1 MAATPRSGSDAANMP
16 SMLRGFHQAARPDI
30 KINLTNNRTTY
41 TTLDKLEGVVQITAP
56 TDTSFDDIDV
66 EFVGT
71 SRTYVERLTTA
82 AAISGRSE
90 AFHQFLKLLM
100 PRMQQYYP
108 ENNILKAGKTYE
120 FPFVFVVP
128 QQLLPRV
135 CQHKIVN
142 ETLRDAHT
150 QLPPSFGDIG
160 ENEATNKSEKKA
172 DDMVPE
178 MASIRYGVFARIS
191 KNKDQ
196 ESDANRATIASKAK
210 RLRIVPATP
219 EQPPLAIEND
229 DAEYTMRKE
238 RVIRKGPLRPKLGTL
253 VVEAKQPPSMRMRAR
268 SDAEQQPAVAT
279 IMLRFD
285 PVDEK
290 APPPRLGSLSSKL
303 KVCTFFASTSRSTYP
318 TKQAS
323 LLDMAQG
330 MHSEQLNLA
339 SRCMANVEWTKH
351 TRSRTPSPVRRDS
364 ACSTASVGLTPST
377 PAPSTAFK
385 GKCYYTAKILAPVNL
400 PTNKAFVPTFHSC
413 LISRVYQLKLELG
426 LHTAGLG
433 GTIDLKVPFQISCE
447 GSSGANSPRRGS
459 VESSME
465 MEMDDED
472 VGNFFEARTF
482 RVPQDQYVGR
492 SRIGGQAPPVED
504 DAPPGYSFI
513 TPGSQSVPV
522 C

>member
-1 MAATPRSGSDAANMP
+1 MTAPSRSGSDAANNMP
-16 SMLRGFHQAARPDI
+16 SMLRGLYQSAHKPDI
-30 KINLTNNRTTY
+30 KINLDNRRTTC
-41 TTLDKLEGVVQITAP
+41 TTLDKLQGVVQITAP

-82 AAISGRSE
+82 AAVSGRSE

-100 PRMQQYYP
+100 PRMQQHYP
-108 ENNILKAGKTYE
+108 QDKILKAGQTYE

-128 QQLLPRV
+128 PQLLPRI
-135 CQHKIVN
+135 CQHKVAN
-142 ETLRDAHT
+142 DTLRDAHT
-150 QLPPSFGDIG
+150 QLPPSFGDLG
-160 ENEATNKSEKKA
+160 EPQGASKIDKL
-172 DDMVPE
+172 DDMAPE

-191 KNKDQ
+191 KNR
-196 ESDANRATIASKAK
+196 ESDGEVTRTTLASKAR
-210 RLRIVPATP
+210 RLRIIPSTP
-219 EQPPLAIEND
+219 EQPPLAIDHD

-253 VVEAKQPPSMRMRAR
+253 VVEATQPPSMRMHAR
-268 SDAEQQPAVAT
+268 SEADQQPAMAT

-303 KVCTFFASTSRSTYP
+303 KVCTYFASTSRSTYP

-323 LLDMAQG
+323 LLDMSQG
-330 MHSEQLNLA
+330 LHSEQLNLA
-339 SRCMANVEWTKH
+339 SRCVANVEWTKH
-351 TRSRTPSPVRRDS
+351 DSNNVDSPDRRDP
-364 ACSTASVGLTPST
+364 AS
-377 PAPSTAFK
+377 STAFVGMSTAYK
-385 GKCYYTAKILAPVNL
+385 GKSYYLAKILAPVSL

-433 GTIDLKVPFQISCE
+433 GTVDLKIPLQISCQ
-447 GSSGANSPRRGS
+447 GSNGENSPRRGS
-459 VESSME
+459 VNSSME

-472 VGNFFEARTF
+472 VGGFFEARTL
-482 RVPQDQYVGR
+482 RIPDDQYVGR
-492 SRIGGQAPPVED
+492 SRIGSEVPLED
-504 DAPPGYSFI
+504 DAPPGYSYFSPQNG
-513 TPGSQSVPV
+513 TQRVPV
-522 C
+522 F